1 MATRRTHRHSH
12 ETPEHEEQTQTRG
25 TLQEESSLSA
35 EGEANGAA
43 GTSEEVR
50 VSPTGSN
57 KAPAMER
64 AEALADRLGER
75 ISHYASVFGFKIL
88 QFAARAKEEAE
99 DIWAEA
105 QNIRR
110 GNPPP
115 QD

>member
-12 ETPEHEEQTQTRG
+12 ETPEQEEQTRA
-25 TLQEESSLSA
+25 TLQEEASHSA

-50 VSPTGSN
+50 VSPAGSN

-64 AEALADRLGER
+64 AEALADRLGEQ

-110 GNPPP
+110 GNPPG
-115 QD
+115 QG